1 MNKLLIAFLILLSAQ
16 AFACESPIG
25 KFRVITESEWSV
37 YLEIENNNVF
47 SVTWGAYIS
56 GQPGSLKTKPYK
68 GKWSC
73 INGIYTFKYEL
84 ETAKAKYQKSENYP
98 LGIFKDKKA
107 FIFSG
112 NQQNGK
118 YLSGYSFW
126 PVSE

>member
-1 MNKLLIAFLILLSAQ
+1 MNKLLLTFLVFINAQ
-16 AFACESPIG
+16 AFACEKPKG
-25 KFRVITESEWSV
+25 KFRLITESEWSV

-47 SVTWGAYIS
+47 TVTWGAYIS
-56 GQPGSLKTKPYK
+56 GQPDSLDTKSYK

-73 INGIYTFKYEL
+73 SNDIYTFKYEL
-84 ETAKAKYQKSENYP
+84 ETAKAHYQKLENYP
-98 LGIFKDKKA
+98 LGIFKNKKA